1 MNTYFKA
8 NTILKFAISLVVI
21 IIPLIVFFLWQENLT
36 SDGKISHDK
45 FGTFGDF
52 FGGIVGSIWSL
63 CGVILFYLA
72 LKSQRKDFKN
82 NRKAVKKQIESLT
95 VQIEEFKLQRDELK
109 ETREVFIEQSK
120 TLKQQ
125 RFESTFFS
133 LIELYNKII
142 LNFNQINNNYFK
154 NLKDEFESLIEDN
167 KKITHEMALEHYINI
182 FYKNKDELNSY
193 FRTIYRILSFI
204 ENSNLDEKEKSSYVK
219 ILRALLSENEL
230 LFIYYN
236 AETKNG
242 KKFYPII
249 LKYNLLKHLT
259 PLSKLEFKYFE
270 KLSSIN
276 TIHQF
281 NNDIFELINSFFEKL
296 NIIIIEDENFNKYEI
311 SIEYDNKN
319 IVIELISSDINNIQI
334 NFYLLKDNKMILDND
349 ITLFQDYFKN
359 LLHDYLIFSRYNKLE
374 NFKIISEIKEHSEK
388 YLSFEVESKV
398 KITINNDYKE

>member
-1 MNTYFKA
+1 MNKYFKA
-8 NTILKFAISLVVI
+8 NYILKFAISLVI
-21 IIPLIVFFLWQENLT
+21 IIVPLIIFFLWQENFTLN
-36 SDGKISHDK
+36 GKISHDK

-52 FGGIVGSIWSL
+52 FGGIIGSIWSL

-95 VQIEEFKLQRDELK
+95 VQIEEFKLQKDELK

-133 LIELYNKII
+133 LIELYNKVI

-154 NLKDEFESLIEDN
+154 KLKDEFENSIKDTE
-167 KKITHEMALEHYINI
+167 KITHEIALKHYINI

-259 PLSKLEFKYFE
+259 PLSKLEFKYFQN
-270 KLSSIN
+270 LSNIN
-276 TIHQF
+276 NIHQF

-296 NIIIIEDENFNKYEI
+296 NTRIIQDENFDKHEI

-319 IVIELISSDINNIQI
+319 IVIKLISSDINNIQV
-334 NFYLLKDNKMILDND
+334 NFYLLKDNKTILDND

-359 LLHDYLIFSRYNKLE
+359 LLYDYLIFSRYNRME
-374 NFKIISEIKEHSEK
+374 NFQIISEIKEDSEK

>member
-1 MNTYFKA
+1 MKKYLKA
-8 NTILKFAISLVVI
+8 NVILKFAISLVVI
-21 IIPLIVFFLWQENLT
+21 IIPLIVFFIWRENL
-36 SDGKISHDK
+36 SFGEKISHDK

-95 VQIEEFKLQRDELK
+95 VQIKEFQLQRDELK

-154 NLKDEFESLIEDN
+154 KLKDEFESSIKCDN
-167 KKITHEMALEHYINI
+167 EITHEMALKYYVDV

-204 ENSNLDEKEKSSYVK
+204 ENSNLDEKEKFSYVK

-242 KKFYPII
+242 RKFYPII

-259 PLSKLEFKYFE
+259 PLSKLEFKCFL
-270 KLSSIN
+270 KLSNIN
-276 TIHQF
+276 NIHQF
-281 NNDIFELINSFFEKL
+281 NNDIFELINSFFEEL
-296 NIIIIEDENFNKYEI
+296 NKRILEDENFNEHEI

-319 IVIELISSDINNIQI
+319 IIIKLISSDINNFKI
-334 NFYLLKDNKMILDND
+334 NFYLLKEYAIILNND
-349 ITLFQDYFKN
+349 IILFQD
-359 LLHDYLIFSRYNKLE
+359 
-374 NFKIISEIKEHSEK
+374 II
-388 YLSFEVESKV
+388 
-398 KITINNDYKE
+398 N

>member
-1 MNTYFKA
+1 M
-8 NTILKFAISLVVI
+8 
-21 IIPLIVFFLWQENLT
+21 
-36 SDGKISHDK
+36 
-45 FGTFGDF
+45 
-52 FGGIVGSIWSL
+52 
-63 CGVILFYLA
+63 A
-72 LKSQRKDFKN
+72 LKYYVD
-82 NRKAVKKQIESLT
+82 V
-95 VQIEEFKLQRDELK
+95 
-109 ETREVFIEQSK
+109 
-120 TLKQQ
+120 
-125 RFESTFFS
+125 
-133 LIELYNKII
+133 
-142 LNFNQINNNYFK
+142 
-154 NLKDEFESLIEDN
+154 
-167 KKITHEMALEHYINI
+167 

-204 ENSNLDEKEKSSYVK
+204 ENSNLDEKEKFSYVK

-242 KKFYPII
+242 RKFYPII

-259 PLSKLEFKYFE
+259 PLSKLEFKCFL
-270 KLSSIN
+270 KLSNIN
-276 TIHQF
+276 NIHQF

-296 NIIIIEDENFNKYEI
+296 NTRIIEDENFNKHEI

-334 NFYLLKDNKMILDND
+334 NFYLLKENKIILDND

>member
-1 MNTYFKA
+1 MNKYLKA
-8 NTILKFAISLVVI
+8 NYILKFAISIAII
-21 IIPLIVFFLWQENLT
+21 IIPLSILFLWQESFTLNE
-36 SDGKISHDK
+36 KISHDK

-63 CGVILFYLA
+63 CGIVLFYLA

-82 NRKAVKKQIESLT
+82 NRKAVKKQIESLS
-95 VQIEEFKLQRDELK
+95 VQIEEFKLQKDELK

-133 LIELYNKII
+133 LLDLYNKII
-142 LNFNQINNNYFK
+142 LNFNQNNKDFFK
-154 NLKDEFESLIEDN
+154 NLRIEFNNPINNST
-167 KKITHEMALEHYINI
+167 KITHEMALEHYVDI

-204 ENSNLDEKEKSSYVK
+204 ENSNLDEKEKFSYVK

-270 KLSSIN
+270 KLSNIN
-276 TIHQF
+276 NIHQF

-296 NIIIIEDENFNKYEI
+296 NIRIIEDENFDKHEI

-319 IVIELISSDINNIQI
+319 IVIKLISSDINNIQV

-349 ITLFQDYFKN
+349 IILFQDYFKN
-359 LLHDYLIFSRYNKLE
+359 LLHDYLIFSRYNKLD
-374 NFKIISEIKEHSEK
+374 NFQIISEIKEDSEK

>member
-45 FGTFGDF
+45 FGTFVDF
-52 FGGIVGSIWSL
+52 VGGIVGSIWSL

-204 ENSNLDEKEKSSYVK
+204 ENLNLDEKEKSSYVK

-270 KLSSIN
+270 KLSNIN

-349 ITLFQDYFKN
+349 ITLFQHYFKN

>member
-1 MNTYFKA
+1 MKKYFKA
-8 NTILKFAISLVVI
+8 NLILKFAVSLVVI
-21 IIPLIVFFLWQENLT
+21 IIPLIVFFVWQENL
-36 SDGKISHDK
+36 SFSGKISHDK

-52 FGGIVGSIWSL
+52 FGGIVWSIWSL

-95 VQIEEFKLQRDELK
+95 IQIKEFQLQRDELK

-154 NLKDEFESLIEDN
+154 KLKDEFESSN
-167 KKITHEMALEHYINI
+167 KYDDEITHEMALKYYVDV

-204 ENSNLDEKEKSSYVK
+204 ENSNLDEKEKFSYVK

-242 KKFYPII
+242 RKFYPII

-259 PLSKLEFKYFE
+259 PLSKLEFKCFL
-270 KLSSIN
+270 KLSNIN
-276 TIHQF
+276 NIHQF

-296 NIIIIEDENFNKYEI
+296 NTRIIEDENFNKHEI

-334 NFYLLKDNKMILDND
+334 NFYLLKENKIILDND

-374 NFKIISEIKEHSEK
+374 NFQIISEIKEDGKK
-388 YLSFEVESKV
+388 YLSFEVESEV